1 MHLLFVFLF
10 GAVLSFILYLSYH
23 THVVE
28 KNAKTDNKLNENKEI
43 IETKEN
49 FKEEKLEKVEDKK
62 KVEDKN
68 EEVVETI
75 KFKAKRN
82 KKTIKEDEEE
92 II

>member
-10 GAVLSFILYLSYH
+10 GSVLSFILYLSYH

-28 KNAKTDNKLNENKEI
+28 KNAKTDNKFNENKEV

-62 KVEDKN
+62 

-82 KKTIKEDEEE
+82 KKTIEEDEEE

>member
-10 GAVLSFILYLSYH
+10 GSVLSFILYLSYH

-43 IETKEN
+43 IETKE
-49 FKEEKLEKVEDKK
+49 KKLEKVEDKK
-62 KVEDKN
+62 

>member
-1 MHLLFVFLF
+1 MHSLFVFLF
-10 GAVLSFILYLSYH
+10 GSVLSFILYLSYH

-28 KNAKTDNKLNENKEI
+28 KNAKTDNKLNENKEV

-49 FKEEKLEKVEDKK
+49 FKEEKLEKVEDNK
-62 KVEDKN
+62 

-82 KKTIKEDEEE
+82 KKTIEEDEEE

>member
-10 GAVLSFILYLSYH
+10 GSVLSFILYLSYH

-28 KNAKTDNKLNENKEI
+28 KNAKTDNKLNENKEV
-43 IETKEN
+43 IETKET

-62 KVEDKN
+62 

-82 KKTIKEDEEE
+82 KKTIEEDEEE

>member
-49 FKEEKLEKVEDKK
+49 FKEEKLEKVEDNK
-62 KVEDKN
+62 
-68 EEVVETI
+68 EEVIETI

-82 KKTIKEDEEE
+82 KKTIEEDEEE

>member
-1 MHLLFVFLF
+1 MHLFFVFLF

-28 KNAKTDNKLNENKEI
+28 KNAKTDNKLNENKEV

-62 KVEDKN
+62 

-82 KKTIKEDEEE
+82 KKTIEEDEEE

>member
-10 GAVLSFILYLSYH
+10 GSVLSFILYLSYH

-28 KNAKTDNKLNENKEI
+28 KNAKTYNKLNENKEV

-49 FKEEKLEKVEDKK
+49 FKEEKFEKVEDKK
-62 KVEDKN
+62 

-82 KKTIKEDEEE
+82 KKTIEEDEEE